1 MLEVD
6 KRKSETK
13 KIKPNTETLR
23 FNMKKPSDVKGKN
36 TGSGL
41 SLPTTGLRF
50 ARQHDHL
57 HKIWTRIQQIKRS
70 AQTT

>member
-36 TGSGL
+36 TGSDL
-41 SLPTTGLRF
+41 SGLRPKPPDDGPPF
-50 ARQHDHL
+50 SSP
-57 HKIWTRIQQIKRS
+57 T
-70 AQTT
+70 